1 MNNSI
6 EWDIIENKNKDKD
19 KDIKY
24 LLEKVNILE
33 TQNSNL
39 LSKVERVECQNSDL
53 NHKIDFCTEKINNLE
68 KMIKLFLRDNN
79 EILSIDEDNNDDKK
93 IVKNMTVDFN
103 FPPYDLSN
111 NYINRMTNRLWR
123 NSPYIT
129 TPNFLFT
136 NLNKN

>member
-6 EWDIIENKNKDKD
+6 EWDVIENKTNDI
-19 KDIKY
+19 KDILDKVIVLEDQNNKFLSNIDSLKY
-24 LLEKVNILE
+24 
-33 TQNSNL
+33 QN
-39 LSKVERVECQNSDL
+39 QDL
-53 NHKIDFCTEKINNLE
+53 NNKIDFCSEKIDNLE
-68 KMIKLFLRDNN
+68 KLIKLFIIDNKK
-79 EILSIDEDNNDDKK
+79 EIISIDEEESEDEEKK
-93 IVKNMTVDFN
+93 NTQVDLN

-123 NSPYIT
+123 NSSYTT

>member
-6 EWDIIENKNKDKD
+6 EWDVIENKNKDIKD
-19 KDIKY
+19 
-24 LLEKVNILE
+24 LLEKVNVLE
-33 TQNSNL
+33 EQNSKL
-39 LSKVERVECQNSDL
+39 LSKVERVEYQNSDL
-53 NHKIDFCTEKINNLE
+53 NNKIDFCTEKINNLDRL
-68 KMIKLFLRDNN
+68 IRLFLSDNKK
-79 EILSIDEDNNDDKK
+79 EEDSIDEDNDDKK
-93 IVKNMTVDFN
+93 LVKNMNVDFN

-123 NSPYIT
+123 NSPYTT

>member
-6 EWDIIENKNKDKD
+6 EWDVIENKNKDIKD
-19 KDIKY
+19 LLDKVN
-24 LLEKVNILE
+24 LLEE
-33 TQNSNL
+33 QNSKL
-39 LSKVERVECQNSDL
+39 LSKIERVGCQNSDL
-53 NHKIDFCTEKINNLE
+53 NNKIDFCTQKLTSLE
-68 KMIKLFLRDNN
+68 TLIKLLINDNKKD
-79 EILSIDEDNNDDKK
+79 IVTIDEDDDDKK
-93 IVKNMTVDFN
+93 LVKNMTVDFN

-123 NSPYIT
+123 NSPYTT